1 MEITV
6 RATDVAPRTT
16 EVPMIE
22 PDSVR
27 QLIRARSPPPRPEG
41 T

>member
-6 RATDVAPRTT
+6 RATDMAPRTT

-27 QLIRARSPPPRPEG
+27 QMRQLYE
-41 T
+41 